1 MKTNENTNRILTLM
15 GLSLLAMAS
24 EGNPGQYD
32 DAVRLAMM
40 KATGIEQTPE
50 KAGTKSSAPSP
61 SDYCFGVRQLADY
74 LGVSAPTAQK
84 YINEGKLDPA
94 MRRVGRKYSFL
105 KAKVDEIFAANKD
118 A

>member
-1 MKTNENTNRILTLM
+1 MKTNENTSRILTLM

-32 DAVRLAMM
+32 EAVRLAMM

-50 KAGTKSSAPSP
+50 KAGKNSSSPDP

-74 LGVSAPTAQK
+74 LGISTPTCQK
-84 YINEGKLDPA
+84 YINEGRLDPA
-94 MRRVGRKYSFL
+94 MRKVGRKYSF
-105 KAKVDEIFAANKD
+105 KKSKVDEIFSVIKD